1 MTDIQK
7 KWKAGADK
15 MAAWFES
22 APLPEGP
29 IKVNVYSTITNI
41 KDYVRANIGVIKH
54 YRDNPTAAP
63 FLPAY
68 MRLFELKKYIENEQS
83 GTINGKA

>member
-1 MTDIQK
+1 MSEGQK

-22 APLPEGP
+22 APLPEAP
-29 IKVNVYSTITNI
+29 VKVNGYSTITNV
-41 KDYVRANIGVIKH
+41 KDYVRANIGCIKH
-54 YRDNPTAAP
+54 YRDNPMAAP

-83 GTINGKA
+83 GTTDRKA